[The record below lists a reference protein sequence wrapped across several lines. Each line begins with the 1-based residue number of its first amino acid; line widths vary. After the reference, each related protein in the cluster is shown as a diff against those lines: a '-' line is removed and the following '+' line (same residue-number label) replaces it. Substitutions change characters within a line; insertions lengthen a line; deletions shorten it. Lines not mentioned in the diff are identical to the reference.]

1 MTFFVAAA
9 VTIGVSTVYSATQ
22 QRKAGKRQ
30 AEELMRQREEEN
42 LKAKT
47 EELGRMQELS
57 DNLAASNLA
66 MANSGISGMTPQ
78 SVALNNA
85 KTISDSE
92 SMIGLSNRLL
102 SAQRQRQAINA
113 RKTANAQA
121 VGTLLGGAANI
132 ATLGASQ
139 PKTPIG

>member
-22 QRKAGKRQ
+22 QAKAGKAQ
-30 AEELMRQREEEN
+30 QQELLRQREEEK

-47 EELGRMQELS
+47 EELARMQELS

-66 MANSGISGMTPQ
+66 MANSGISGLTPQ
-78 SVALNNA
+78 SVALENA
-85 KTISDSE
+85 RTISSSE
-92 SMIGLSNRLL
+92 SMIGLSNRLMA
-102 SAQRQRQAINA
+102 AQRTRQANNA
-113 RKTANAQA
+113 RRTANAQA
-121 VGTLLGGAANI
+121 VGTLLSGAANI

-139 PKTPIG
+139 PKTP

>member
-1 MTFFVAAA
+1 
-9 VTIGVSTVYSATQ
+9 
-22 QRKAGKRQ
+22 
-30 AEELMRQREEEN
+30 
-42 LKAKT
+42 
-47 EELGRMQELS
+47 MQELS

-85 KTISDSE
+85 RTISDSE